1 MSTTLYRLVAGTA
14 ERLPEA
20 PALEL
25 PGRTVSYREL
35 LTAAEALAE
44 RIRRIADTA
53 GPIARV
59 GLFAPKGA
67 VACVGYLAALRLG
80 AAVVPLNPA
89 YPAARTRDVREL
101 AGVDLVLADAT
112 VWPDPGPDWATG
124 LPVLTP
130 TPDEA
135 LTATP
140 RGDLAPYAA
149 DPDRLAY
156 VLFTSGTTG
165 RPKGIPVRHRNVV
178 PFVEHNIARY
188 GIGPGCR
195 MSHTFDLTFD
205 ASLFDLFVT
214 WGGGATLVVADRSEM
229 FDPAEYLGRRSLT
242 HWFSVP
248 SAISVSAQF
257 GTLPTRPAPA
267 LRQSMFGGEQLTR
280 EQAAR
285 WHAAVPDSL
294 IDNVYGPSELS
305 VGCTGYRLPR
315 DPRRWPRTANDTVPI
330 GRVYGG
336 LEHLVTPDLNELCV
350 RGAQRFDGY
359 LDAADDAGRF
369 LGHTGPGR
377 PDPSRHY
384 RTGDRVGLEQGQ
396 LVHLGRLDDQVKIMG
411 FRIEPGE
418 IEAALRRL
426 PDVAD
431 AVVIVDARGDVA
443 ELVAC
448 YTGRPVHRR
457 DLVRALRLTL
467 PVHLLPRR
475 FVHLESL
482 PRDTH
487 GKTDRA
493 ALRRLTTEAPAP
505 AAH

>member
-1 MSTTLYRLVAGTA
+1 MSTTLYRLVVGTA

-44 RIRRIADTA
+44 RIRRITDAA

-140 RGDLAPYAA
+140 RGDLAPYTA

-214 WGGGATLVVADRSEM
+214 WGGGATLVVADRAET

-257 GTLPTRPAPA
+257 GTLPTRPVPA

-431 AVVIVDARGDVA
+431 AVVIVDASGDVA